1 MSQPSRDR
9 YKPFLIWLVAN
20 ILGCGALAILSLVS
34 PFLMTIKSIVVSTL
48 VISLPISIAQ
58 WLALRHISRTSVLWI
73 LTIPIGLLLA
83 LLLLQN
89 IPALPWLNI
98 DDESLTGLTAGFLL
112 ISFLIGLPQ
121 YLILRHQFTGASL
134 WLLGST
140 LAVSGGFWL
149 VLATDLINRSGFF
162 ALVVVLLV
170 YIVTTGLIL
179 SRLLANHIRPPVNVV
194 NASLPA
200 QR

>member
-9 YKPFLIWLVAN
+9 FKPFLIWLVAN
-20 ILGCGALAILSLVS
+20 ILGCGALALLTLVL
-34 PFLMTIKSIVVSTL
+34 PFLMTIKSIVASTL
-48 VISLPISIAQ
+48 VISLPISTAQ
-58 WLALRHISRTSVLWI
+58 WLALRRISRTSVLWI

-89 IPALPWLNI
+89 IPAMPWLNI
-98 DDESLTGLTAGFLL
+98 DDESTTGLTAGFLL

-162 ALVVVLLV
+162 ALVVVRLI

-179 SRLLANHIRPPVNVV
+179 SRLLAYHRRAVTELVS
-194 NASLPA
+194 AG
-200 QR
+200 

>member
-1 MSQPSRDR
+1 
-9 YKPFLIWLVAN
+9 
-20 ILGCGALAILSLVS
+20 
-34 PFLMTIKSIVVSTL
+34 
-48 VISLPISIAQ
+48 
-58 WLALRHISRTSVLWI
+58 
-73 LTIPIGLLLA
+73 
-83 LLLLQN
+83 
-89 IPALPWLNI
+89 
-98 DDESLTGLTAGFLL
+98 L

-162 ALVVVLLV
+162 ALVVVLLI

-179 SRLLANHIRPPVNVV
+179 SRLLAYHRRAVTELVS
-194 NASLPA
+194 AG
-200 QR
+200 